1 MKLFKNSEGKK
12 EKLSTN
18 FNEKKIK
25 RKITSKGKE
34 VSRRSS
40 FFFFSPSNKHDETWA
55 NYVFQV

>member
-40 FFFFSPSNKHDETWA
+40 FFFFFSLEQTR
-55 NYVFQV
+55 

>member
-40 FFFFSPSNKHDETWA
+40 FFFFFPSNKHDETWA